1 MLSNIMEEE
10 RLDPRV
16 KRTRGLILDAFENL
30 LPEKGFQSLTV
41 QDITDKAEINRAT
54 FYAHFADK
62 YDLLDQSIRQT
73 FQQELETRTLNA
85 CHYTDE
91 NLHILIVAV
100 CEFVSHAYTHCTT
113 AQPQFEALVE
123 TQVKKQLQEL
133 LQMWLEKEETN
144 IDAKTAATAASWAVY
159 GLVSQWSHE
168 KGSERPTAEQ
178 FADQVFPLIAAN
190 LQLAQ
195 VA

>member
-1 MLSNIMEEE
+1 MLSNVMEEE

-16 KRTRGLILDAFENL
+16 KRTRNLILTAFDEL

-62 YDLLDQSIRQT
+62 YALLDESIKQT
-73 FQQELETRTLNA
+73 FRQELEKRTLNA

-91 NLHILIVAV
+91 NLRILIAAV
-100 CEFVSHAYTHCTT
+100 CEFVSHAHTHCTT

-133 LQMWLEKEETN
+133 LQMWLEKEETH
-144 IDAKTAATAASWAVY
+144 IDAKTAATAASWAIY
-159 GLVSQWSHE
+159 GLALEWNRDKKHAPVE
-168 KGSERPTAEQ
+168 TFTK
-178 FADQVFPLIAAN
+178 QVFPLIATN

-195 VA
+195 ST

>member
-1 MLSNIMEEE
+1 MLSITMEEE

-16 KRTRGLILDAFENL
+16 KRTRSLILAAFDEL

-41 QDITDKAEINRAT
+41 QDITNKAEINRAT

-73 FQQELETRTLNA
+73 FRQELEKRTLNA
-85 CHYTDE
+85 CHYTNE
-91 NLHILIVAV
+91 NLRSLIMAV
-100 CEFVSHAYTHCTT
+100 CEFVSHAHTHCTT

-133 LQMWLEKEETN
+133 LQMWLEKVETN

-168 KGSERPTAEQ
+168 KESERPPAEQ

-190 LQLAQ
+190 LSLAQ

>member
-1 MLSNIMEEE
+1 MLPNVTEEE

-16 KRTRGLILDAFENL
+16 KRTRNLILNAFEEL

-62 YDLLDQSIRQT
+62 YDLLDESIRQT
-73 FQQELETRTLNA
+73 FRQELEKRTLNA

-91 NLHILIVAV
+91 NLRMLIVTV
-100 CEFVSHAYTHCTT
+100 CEFVSHAHTHCKA
-113 AQPQFEALVE
+113 AQLQFESLVE

-133 LQMWLEKEETN
+133 LQMWLEKEETSIN
-144 IDAKTAATAASWAVY
+144 ARTVATAASWAIY

-168 KGSERPTAEQ
+168 KETERSPAEQ
-178 FADQVFPLIAAN
+178 FADQVFPLIAPN
-190 LQLAQ
+190 LKQPA
-195 VA
+195 

>member
-1 MLSNIMEEE
+1 MLSNVLEEE
-10 RLDPRV
+10 RMDPRV
-16 KRTRGLILDAFENL
+16 KRTRNLILTAFDEL

-73 FQQELETRTLNA
+73 FRQELEKRTLNA

-91 NLHILIVAV
+91 NLRMLIVTV
-100 CEFVSHAYTHCTT
+100 CEFVSHAHTHCTT

-133 LQMWLEKEETN
+133 LQMWLEKEETDVDTN
-144 IDAKTAATAASWAVY
+144 TAATAASWAIY
-159 GLVSQWSHE
+159 GLILQWNRE
-168 KGSERPTAEQ
+168 KGTERLSAEQ

-195 VA
+195 VI

>member
-1 MLSNIMEEE
+1 MLSNEMEEE

-16 KRTRGLILDAFENL
+16 KRTRNLILNAFADL

-41 QDITDKAEINRAT
+41 QDITDRAEINRAT

-62 YDLLDQSIRQT
+62 YALLDESIRQT
-73 FQQELETRTLNA
+73 FRQELEKRTLNA

-91 NLHILIVAV
+91 NLRMLIVTV
-100 CEFVSHAYTHCTT
+100 CEFVSHAHIHCTT

-123 TQVKKQLQEL
+123 TQVKKQLQGL
-133 LQMWLEKEETN
+133 LQMWLEKEATN
-144 IDAKTAATAASWAVY
+144 VDARTAATAASWAIY

-168 KGSERPTAEQ
+168 KEAEHPPAEQ

-190 LQLAQ
+190 LNLKQPT
-195 VA
+195 

>member
-1 MLSNIMEEE
+1 MLPITMEEE

-16 KRTRGLILDAFENL
+16 KRTRSLIMAAFEEL
-30 LPEKGFQSLTV
+30 LPGKGFQSLTV

-54 FYAHFADK
+54 FYAHFTDK

-73 FQQELETRTLNA
+73 FRQELEKRTLNA

-91 NLHILIVAV
+91 NLRILIVAV
-100 CEFVSHAYTHCTT
+100 CEFVSHAHTHCTT

-133 LQMWLEKEETN
+133 LQMWLEKEETD
-144 IDAKTAATAASWAVY
+144 IDAKTAAIAASWAVY

-168 KGSERPTAEQ
+168 KESERPPAEQ
-178 FADQVFPLIAAN
+178 FAGQVFPLIAAN

>member
-1 MLSNIMEEE
+1 MLPKVMDEE

-16 KRTRGLILDAFENL
+16 KRTRSLILAAFDEL

-41 QDITDKAEINRAT
+41 QDITNKAEINRAT

-73 FQQELETRTLNA
+73 FRQELEKRTLNA

-91 NLHILIVAV
+91 NLRSLIMAV
-100 CEFVSHAYTHCTT
+100 CEFVSHAHTHCTT

-133 LQMWLEKEETN
+133 LQMWLEKVETN
-144 IDAKTAATAASWAVY
+144 IDVKTAATAASWAIY

-168 KGSERPTAEQ
+168 RESERPTAEQ
-178 FADQVFPLIAAN
+178 FANQVFPLIAAN
-190 LQLAQ
+190 LSLAQ
-195 VA
+195 VT